1 MPQNTWFQG
10 LKLLFPRL
18 ETLVS
23 PWGNFGSISRKLKFL
38 GFGTKCFKPWKQE
51 FLSMKQGLL
60 LIKMTV
66 CYRLFSKIKR

>member
-1 MPQNTWFQG
+1 MPRNTWFQG

-38 GFGTKCFKPWKQE
+38 GFETKVSSLWN
-51 FLSMKQGLL
+51 
-60 LIKMTV
+60 
-66 CYRLFSKIKR
+66 